1 MKNMKPTTWSGQ
13 PFHFGIYKDG
23 KLLVTQQDVG
33 IGSQAV
39 FQLTPKL
46 YFGVVKDINIGE
58 VFKSLTTTQSYFM
71 VNLNDFVNG
80 LVVSLEMNQASG
92 EFTFTA
98 ANL

>member
-1 MKNMKPTTWSGQ
+1 MSWPGQ
-13 PFHFGIYKDG
+13 SFDFGLYKSG
-23 KLLVTQQDVG
+23 KLLVMVSNVG
-33 IGSQAV
+33 PGGQAI
-39 FQLTPKL
+39 FQLSTNL
-46 YFGVVKDINIGE
+46 WFAVVRGNINDGE
-58 VFKSLTTTQSYFM
+58 ILTTTQSNFM